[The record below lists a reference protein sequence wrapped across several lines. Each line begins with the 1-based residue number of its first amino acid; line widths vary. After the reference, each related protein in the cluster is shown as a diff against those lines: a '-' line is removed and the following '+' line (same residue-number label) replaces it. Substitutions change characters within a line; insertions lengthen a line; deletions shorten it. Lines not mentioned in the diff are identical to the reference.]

1 MAEVWR
7 PEQVVSASL
16 ARSLVESQFA
26 DLRGLAIEPFGV
38 GWDNTAYLVDG
49 RFVFRFPRRTV
60 AVELIETEARVLP
73 RISGALPLP
82 VPVPRWL
89 GRPDQGYPWPFAGY
103 ELLPGI
109 VASDANLGPAQR
121 LRAAPVLGRFLAVL
135 HAMGPAGLE
144 APGDTLGRADM
155 GRRLEMT
162 RERIDALVARGLVAG
177 PMPLL
182 RLLERSPTRPPEA
195 EPRLCHGD
203 LYVRHLLVTGDGQ
216 LCGVID
222 WGDVHVGQPAV
233 DLAIAHSFLPPA
245 ARPAFLEAYGPVDA
259 GVWAFARLRALFHAV
274 ILMLYAHD
282 QNDAPLL
289 REARILLENVL
300 GDP

>member
-1 MAEVWR
+1 MAQVWR
-7 PEQVVSASL
+7 PEQVVSAAL
-16 ARSLVESQFA
+16 ARSLVEAQFP
-26 DLRGLAIEPFGV
+26 DLRGLDIEPFGV

-49 RFVFRFPRRTV
+49 RIVFRFPRRAV

-73 RISGALPLP
+73 RIAGALPLP
-82 VPVPRWL
+82 VPVPRWP

-103 ELLPGI
+103 ELLPGT
-109 VASDANLGPAQR
+109 VASDANLDAAAR
-121 LRAAPVLGRFLAVL
+121 LQSAPVLGRFLAAL
-135 HAMGPAGLE
+135 HAIDPAGLE

-162 RERIDALVARGLVAG
+162 RERIDALVARGLVAD
-177 PMPLL
+177 PLPLL
-182 RLLERSPTRPPEA
+182 RLLERSPTRPPAA

-203 LYVRHLLVTGDGQ
+203 LYVRHLLVTGGGR

-245 ARPAFLEAYGPVDA
+245 ARPAFLEAYGPVDPGA
-259 GVWAFARLRALFHAV
+259 WAFARLRALFHAV
-274 ILMLYAHD
+274 VLMLYAHEED
-282 QNDAPLL
+282 DAALL
-289 REARILLENVL
+289 REAGTLLENVL
-300 GDP
+300 ADP